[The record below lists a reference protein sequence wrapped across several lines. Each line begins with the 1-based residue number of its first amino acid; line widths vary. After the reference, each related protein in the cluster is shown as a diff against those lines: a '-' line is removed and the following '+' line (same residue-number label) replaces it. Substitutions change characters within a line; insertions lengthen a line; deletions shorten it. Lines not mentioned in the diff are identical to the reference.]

1 MDIEK
6 NTTPTKSSS
15 PQVIP
20 ISPETPLSPSA
31 PTSGIR
37 ALLANLSSFYHENRI
52 YVWASVV
59 GVIILA
65 VLAIFAFRPNKVEQ
79 KPAKVDLKIDAS
91 DSVPSGGEQVY
102 KVKIANQDSVKLVN
116 VELELTYPDGVEYIN
131 STPKATTLSGT
142 TFPVPDLNPG
152 QNVAVIIK
160 TTVQG
165 EINSEKK
172 VGFILHYKFTNFN
185 SEFVSETTHTVKL
198 VASDVIL
205 ELSGP
210 ESTDNAQVVT
220 YELKYKNNSDETVDN
235 ARIEI
240 KYPENFKFADSEPQP
255 NLSKNIWN
263 IGNLNSN
270 QSGTITF
277 RGSFASST
285 TGQSQT
291 FTANFAVLDKNGEF
305 FTQSTVDFTTSI
317 GSLPLSVSQEI
328 TSGATNNIAKP
339 GETLIYKLTYRNNA
353 SVPARGS
360 QIAVTL
366 DSNALDLSSIRA
378 EGAQINNTTI
388 SWNASS
394 EPNLEVLNPNESG
407 SVSFSVKIK
416 NPPVKDTS
424 KNIEVKSSV
433 KIKSDEYSEF
443 LPGNNLAIKIST
455 LARVET
461 SLEHVG
467 GALPP
472 RVGESSTYRLNI
484 SLRNGTNDLRD
495 GILTAFIPVTSGGVD
510 VASIQPAK
518 EVGLVSFD
526 QSTGKLTWKVG
537 ALPAHTGD
545 FSPLR
550 KMSIQVRIIPSS
562 SQVGSQPELLKTVSF
577 TATDSFTEQ
586 SVNLTGSGLNTG
598 HLQDGGFS
606 NGTVQQ

>member
-1 MDIEK
+1 
-6 NTTPTKSSS
+6 
-15 PQVIP
+15 
-20 ISPETPLSPSA
+20 
-31 PTSGIR
+31 
-37 ALLANLSSFYHENRI
+37 
-52 YVWASVV
+52 
-59 GVIILA
+59 
-65 VLAIFAFRPNKVEQ
+65 
-79 KPAKVDLKIDAS
+79 
-91 DSVPSGGEQVY
+91 
-102 KVKIANQDSVKLVN
+102 
-116 VELELTYPDGVEYIN
+116 
-131 STPKATTLSGT
+131 
-142 TFPVPDLNPG
+142 
-152 QNVAVIIK
+152 
-160 TTVQG
+160 
-165 EINSEKK
+165 
-172 VGFILHYKFTNFN
+172 
-185 SEFVSETTHTVKL
+185 
-198 VASDVIL
+198 
-205 ELSGP
+205 
-210 ESTDNAQVVT
+210 
-220 YELKYKNNSDETVDN
+220 
-235 ARIEI
+235 
-240 KYPENFKFADSEPQP
+240 
-255 NLSKNIWN
+255 
-263 IGNLNSN
+263 
-270 QSGTITF
+270 
-277 RGSFASST
+277 
-285 TGQSQT
+285 
-291 FTANFAVLDKNGEF
+291 
-305 FTQSTVDFTTSI
+305 
-317 GSLPLSVSQEI
+317 
-328 TSGATNNIAKP
+328 
-339 GETLIYKLTYRNNA
+339 
-353 SVPARGS
+353 
-360 QIAVTL
+360 
-366 DSNALDLSSIRA
+366 
-378 EGAQINNTTI
+378 
-388 SWNASS
+388 
-394 EPNLEVLNPNESG
+394 LEVLNPNESG

-562 SQVGSQPELLKTVSF
+562 SQVGSQPELLKTISF

>member
-1 MDIEK
+1 MDIEN
-6 NTTPTKSSS
+6 NTTPQKSSS

-20 ISPETPLSPSA
+20 ITPEAPLSP
-31 PTSGIR
+31 PEPVSGGR
-37 ALLANLSSFYHENRI
+37 AFLANILTFYKENKI
-52 YVWASVV
+52 YVWASLI
-59 GVIILA
+59 GIIILA
-65 VLAIFAFRPNKVEQ
+65 VLAIFAFRPNKTEQ
-79 KPAKVDLKIDAS
+79 KPAKVDLKIDAPET
-91 DSVPSGGEQVY
+91 VPSGGEQVY

-116 VELELTYPDGVEYIN
+116 VELELTYPDGVEYID
-131 STPKATTLSGT
+131 STPKASTLSGT
-142 TFPVPDLNPG
+142 TFPVPDLSPG

-165 EINSEKK
+165 EINAEKK
-172 VGFILHYKFTNFN
+172 VGFILHYKFANFN
-185 SEFVSETTHTVKL
+185 SEFVSETTHTVRL

-220 YELKYKNNSDETVDN
+220 YVLKYKNNSDETVEN

-240 KYPENFKFADSEPQP
+240 EYPENFKFADSEPQP

-263 IGNLNSN
+263 IGSLNSN
-270 QSGTITF
+270 QSATITF
-277 RGSFASST
+277 RGSFASAG

-291 FTANFAVLDKNGEF
+291 FTANFSVLDERGQF
-305 FTQSTVDFTTSI
+305 FTQSTTSFTTNI

-328 TSGATNNIAKP
+328 TSGASNNIAKP
-339 GETLIYKLTYRNNA
+339 GETLIYKVTYRNNT

-378 EGAQINNTTI
+378 EGAQINNSTI

-394 EPNLEVLNPNESG
+394 EPNLETLNPNESG
-407 SVSFSVKIK
+407 TVNFSVKIK

-443 LPGNNLAIKIST
+443 FPGNNLAIKIST
-455 LARVET
+455 LASIET

-495 GILTAFIPVTSGGVD
+495 GTLTAFIPVTSGGVD

-518 EVGLVSFD
+518 EISLVSFD

-550 KMSIQVRIIPSS
+550 KMSIQVRIIPSG
-562 SQVGSQPELLKTVSF
+562 SQAGSQPELLKTVSF

-586 SVNLTGSGLNTG
+586 TVNLTGSSLNTG